1 MTGHRKGA
9 LAGATVGLLSFTLAA
24 LAASPGGSAVRTA
37 PAPLPTRAAPV
48 ASHVGVPQDWSQRA
62 VVYADPLLP
71 GATADARLGG
81 AGWDVRYRDPRYL
94 LSMAKRLQAEAG
106 AAPMAYGLAAVLPT
120 LQASASRDERH
131 RRTPN
136 TPPPATS
143 SLQRDWSNVLGGG
156 ANGQGGRGSL
166 NLFPAKYSYDIFA
179 APNCTND
186 FVVYPTVAPG
196 AVANPGVYE
205 TYTSSFT
212 GDPGQGSNRTVTV
225 GNAAP
230 RQVVL
235 YSDAT
240 RNDGVYFRTAGLTD
254 PQRASNLAAAVNRFS
269 SQTGFTATSSGADI
283 TITALTAGNMP
294 DNAMNET
301 LNNFAGGNSWA
312 GVNGTGTSGQPT
324 IVAFNQ
330 LYQGQCNG
338 AWNQNGATKA
348 PNVLWAYNTGT
359 GYTVETS
366 PVLSYHDDARQV
378 AFVQRNGNTLQL
390 VLLKWAAGQ
399 GTAASPAAP
408 TVAADGAAYAAA
420 RAGTGS
426 AMLALTLSGTSNTD
440 NGPTFSSPY
449 VDYAADVLWVGDGNG
464 RLHKFTG
471 VFQGVPTEVTTGG
484 FPATVEAG
492 MKLSSP
498 VAFAGQ
504 VYVGSQSGGAGIG
517 GKLHRVDAANGSVVS
532 GAKLALDNT
541 TGFRDSV
548 MVDANT
554 GSVFGFLF
562 STGITTNQATC
573 LIDLN
578 TQGLQT
584 ACRGVVRYPLNF
596 AAGAAPAEIAY
607 VGRGNSTVSTLYGGM
622 FDEAYY
628 SSPTGTGALYI
639 VGGDPITTYQPTLWK
654 IPLVNGAM
662 GTPVIGPVVGLNDCN
677 TVGDCLTNNWD
688 WSPVT
693 VIKNGSREFL
703 YFSMAKK
710 ANLGATG
717 CTGDCLY
724 MFDVASGPWS
734 PSLAPGA
741 GLPTFGGT
749 SGIVVD
755 NISSTPGASQV
766 YFSHG
771 GNANGT
777 GNAVQASQAGLL

>member
-1 MTGHRKGA
+1 M
-9 LAGATVGLLSFTLAA
+9 
-24 LAASPGGSAVRTA
+24 
-37 PAPLPTRAAPV
+37 
-48 ASHVGVPQDWSQRA
+48 PQDWSQRA

-106 AAPMAYGLAAVLPT
+106 AVPAAMAYAAPSA
-120 LQASASRDERH
+120 LQASATRDVRH
-131 RRTPN
+131 RRSPN

-156 ANGQGGRGSL
+156 PNGQGGRGSL

-196 AVANPGVYE
+196 ANSSGSREQWVGTFTGNPGN
-205 TYTSSFT
+205 
-212 GDPGQGSNRTVTV
+212 GNTVTI
-225 GNAAP
+225 GSAMP

-235 YSDAT
+235 TASASDNTGTNFQNPNNNNT
-240 RNDGVYFRTAGLTD
+240 RA
-254 PQRASNLAAAVNRFS
+254 ANLAAAINRYS
-269 SQTGFTATSSGADI
+269 SQTGFTAVASGAQV
-283 TITALTAGNMP
+283 TIYSETTGNVT
-294 DNAMNET
+294 NSLVSET
-301 LNNFAGGNSWA
+301 LNNFSLTRT
-312 GVNGTGTSGQPT
+312 NGTGTAGQPT

-338 AWNQNGATKA
+338 PWNQNGAIKA
-348 PNVLWAYNTGT
+348 PNVLWAYNTGN

-399 GTAASPAAP
+399 GTAASPATPA
-408 TVAADGAAYAAA
+408 TVATSGAAYAAA
-420 RAGTGS
+420 RAGSGS
-426 AMLALTLSGTSNTD
+426 AMLALTFSGTSNTD
-440 NGPTFSSPY
+440 GQATFSSPY

-517 GKLHRVDAANGSVVS
+517 GKLHRVDASTGSVVS
-532 GAKLALDNT
+532 GAKLAFDNT
-541 TGFRDSV
+541 TGLRDSV
-548 MVDANT
+548 LVDANT

-562 STGITTNQATC
+562 STPIASDQPTCTISPSTN
-573 LIDLN
+573 
-578 TQGLQT
+578 GLT
-584 ACRGVVRYPLNF
+584 NACRAVVRYPLTF
-596 AAGAAPAEIAY
+596 AAGAPPAEIAY
-607 VGRGNSTVSTLYGGM
+607 VGRGNSTVSTLYAGM

-639 VGGDPITTYQPTLWK
+639 VGGASNDTFVPTLWK

-710 ANLGATG
+710 ANLPATG

-755 NISSTPGASQV
+755 NISSSPGASQV

-771 GNANGT
+771 GNVNGT